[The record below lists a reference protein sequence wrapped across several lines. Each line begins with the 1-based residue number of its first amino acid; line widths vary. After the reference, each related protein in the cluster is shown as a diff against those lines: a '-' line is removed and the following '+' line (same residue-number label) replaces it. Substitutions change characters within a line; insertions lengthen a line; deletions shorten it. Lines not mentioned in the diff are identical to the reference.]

1 MGKTRWLLVTSK
13 QASAGLY
20 TKSRVS
26 STATHFRQMGFKK
39 YLYKMARIKE
49 FWLLWKKTW
58 YFWLQ
63 ERSSLKQGFIALWI
77 CSLGGLV
84 AGFALGAMVN
94 RLELLPG
101 LIILIPAAIGMRGN
115 IFGALGSRLGT
126 LQHMGLFRLSR
137 NRQELSYQNAHASLH
152 LTLATALYLG
162 IMAKIVAIA
171 FGVKGIS
178 LIDFLL
184 ISVLGGII
192 SGIVVFFFTL
202 ILALVCYRKQ
212 WDMDNISAPLI
223 TVAGDAVTIPSLYLA
238 SLLVEIPW
246 VTLLL
251 SLFMCLISLWGIA
264 SGFRN
269 DLFISRRIFRESLP
283 VLALAGLIDL
293 LAGTIL
299 EHRLQSFISFPAL
312 LVILPS
318 FLEAVG
324 ALGSIL
330 AARLASKLHLGIIS
344 PQNFPG
350 LLAIMDFTMILLF
363 AGSLFSILGV
373 SVHLV
378 GSMVGLDSPGI
389 GHLLLISL
397 LAGYLSTIIALFVAY
412 YAAIATFRYGLDP
425 DNHGIP
431 IVTSTMDFLGVL
443 SLILT
448 IILLGVA

>member
-1 MGKTRWLLVTSK
+1 MVRGKK
-13 QASAGLY
+13 
-20 TKSRVS
+20 
-26 STATHFRQMGFKK
+26 
-39 YLYKMARIKE
+39 
-49 FWLLWKKTW
+49 FWLLLRQTW
-58 YFWLQ
+58 GFWLR
-63 ERSSLKQGFIALWI
+63 ERASLKQGFIALGI

-84 AGFALGAMVN
+84 AGIALGAMVK

-101 LIILIPAAIGMRGN
+101 LIILVPAAIGMRGN

-126 LQHMGLFRLSR
+126 LLHTGIFRLSR
-137 NRQELSYQNAHASLH
+137 DRQELSYQNAHASLH

-162 IMAKIVAIA
+162 IMAKIVAIS

-178 LIDFLL
+178 LLDFLL

-202 ILALVCYRKQ
+202 FLAMLCYRKQ

-223 TVAGDAVTIPSLYLA
+223 TVAGDAVTIPSLYVA
-238 SLLVEIPW
+238 SFLVEISW
-246 VTLLL
+246 VTPML
-251 SLFMCLISLWGIA
+251 SLLMALIALWGIA
-264 SGFRN
+264 SGIQS
-269 DLFISRRIFRESLP
+269 DLSVSRRIFRESLP

-293 LAGTIL
+293 FAGTTL
-299 EHRLQSFISFPAL
+299 EHQLQSFISFPAL

-344 PQNFPG
+344 PQSFPS
-350 LLAIMDFTMILLF
+350 LPAFMEFTMILLF
-363 AGSLFSILGV
+363 AASVFFILGV
-373 SVHLV
+373 SAHFV
-378 GSMVGLDSPGI
+378 GYIVGLKSPGI

-397 LAGYLSTIIALFVAY
+397 LAGYLSTFVALFVAY
-412 YAAIATFRYGLDP
+412 YAAIASFRYGLDP

-431 IVTSTMDFLGVL
+431 IVTSTMDFLGVI
-443 SLILT
+443 SLVLT
-448 IILLGVA
+448 MILLGVA

>member
-1 MGKTRWLLVTSK
+1 MR
-13 QASAGLY
+13 LY
-20 TKSRVS
+20 
-26 STATHFRQMGFKK
+26 
-39 YLYKMARIKE
+39 KE
-49 FWLLWKKTW
+49 FWLLCKKTW
-58 YFWLQ
+58 NFWRQ
-63 ERSSLKQGFIALWI
+63 EKTSLEQGFIALGI

-84 AGFALGAMVN
+84 AGLALGAMVK

-115 IFGALGSRLGT
+115 VFGALGSRLGT

-137 NRQELSYQNAHASLH
+137 TRQELSYQNAHASLH

-162 IMAKIVAIA
+162 IMAKIVALA
-171 FGVKGIS
+171 FGIKGIS
-178 LIDFLL
+178 LIEFLL
-184 ISVLGGII
+184 ISILGGVI
-192 SGIVVFFFTL
+192 SGTVIFFFTL
-202 ILALVCYRKQ
+202 LLALVCYRRQ

-246 VTLLL
+246 VTPLL
-251 SLFMCLISLWGIA
+251 SLFLCLISFWGIA
-264 SGFRN
+264 SGFRD
-269 DLFISRRIFRESLP
+269 DLLISRRIFRESLP

-293 LAGTIL
+293 FAGTTL
-299 EHRLQSFISFPAL
+299 EHRLQIFISFPAL

-318 FLEAVG
+318 FLEDVG

-344 PQNFPG
+344 PQNLPDLPA
-350 LLAIMDFTMILLF
+350 LLDFTMILLF
-363 AGSLFSILGV
+363 AAPVFSILGI
-373 SVHLV
+373 SAHLV
-378 GSMVGLDSPGI
+378 GYFVGLKSPGL
-389 GHLLLISL
+389 GYLLFISL
-397 LAGYLSTIIALFVAY
+397 LAGYSSTIIALFVAY

-448 IILLGVA
+448 IMLLGVA